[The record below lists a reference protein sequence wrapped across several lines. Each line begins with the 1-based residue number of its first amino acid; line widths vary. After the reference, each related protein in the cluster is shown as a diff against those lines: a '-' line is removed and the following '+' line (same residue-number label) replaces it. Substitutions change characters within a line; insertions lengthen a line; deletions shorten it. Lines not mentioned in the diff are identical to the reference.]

1 MSWLYPRIHWNR
13 NSSHGSWECI
23 CLKIATC
30 HLVMYQT
37 SEQNRGRTLVLGN
50 TICVQSVEYVLLKI
64 DKPIT
69 TVDARLLMILKFL
82 LSLFCFFLEGG
93 GVLHCEAC
101 GILVSWWSEM
111 LVHHSC
117 LTLCDP
123 TDYSLPGFSV
133 HGILQARIPEWIV
146 IPFSRGSSQPRD
158 RTQVSCIAGRFFTVW
173 ATGKTN
179 QGSNPTPLHWKHR
192 VLNTRLS
199 GKSWHWSSL
208 TEDIL

>member
-82 LSLFCFFLEGG
+82 FSLFCFFLEGG
-93 GVLHCEAC
+93 GCAALWSMWDLSF
-101 GILVSWWSEM
+101 LVKWNVSSSFMSDSLWSHR
-111 LVHHSC
+111 LQPARLLSPWDSPGKNTGVDCHS
-117 LTLCDP
+117 LLQRIFP
-123 TDYSLPGFSV
+123 T
-133 HGILQARIPEWIV
+133 
-146 IPFSRGSSQPRD
+146 
-158 RTQVSCIAGRFFTVW
+158 
-173 ATGKTN
+173 
-179 QGSNPTPLHWKHR
+179 QGSNPGLLHCR
-192 VLNTRLS
+192 QILYCLS
-199 GKSWHWSSL
+199 YREDQSGIKSDL
-208 TEDIL
+208 LALEA

>member
-1 MSWLYPRIHWNR
+1 MVLCYGSHRKLMHTYWWEDHRLRKNETVLYQVQC
-13 NSSHGSWECI
+13 GSVI
-23 CLKIATC
+23 TIIIIIGLIAW
-30 HLVMYQT
+30 
-37 SEQNRGRTLVLGN
+37 
-50 TICVQSVEYVLLKI
+50 YV
-64 DKPIT
+64 
-69 TVDARLLMILKFL
+69 
-82 LSLFCFFLEGG
+82 
-93 GVLHCEAC
+93 
-101 GILVSWWSEM
+101 M
-111 LVHHSC
+111 LVTQSC
-117 LTLCDP
+117 PTLCDP
-123 TDYSLPGFSV
+123 MDCSPSGSSV
-133 HGILQARIPEWIV
+133 HGILQARILEWIG

>member
-1 MSWLYPRIHWNR
+1 MQGYSWYWSFSFP
-13 NSSHGSWECI
+13 
-23 CLKIATC
+23 
-30 HLVMYQT
+30 
-37 SEQNRGRTLVLGN
+37 
-50 TICVQSVEYVLLKI
+50 
-64 DKPIT
+64 
-69 TVDARLLMILKFL
+69 F
-82 LSLFCFFLEGG
+82 FFFFFFLVGG
-93 GVLHCEAC
+93 GLHCEAC

-111 LVHHSC
+111 LVHQSC

-133 HGILQARIPEWIV
+133 HGILQARILEWIV
-146 IPFSRGSSQPRD
+146 IPFSKGSSQPRD

-179 QGSNPTPLHWKHR
+179 QGSNLTPLHWKHR

-208 TEDIL
+208 TEDILQIIIDGATLE